1 MHPHRNSPLR
11 AASPE
16 SWNVMD
22 SSFARDVADGCALS
36 VRVHPGARKNGVTGI
51 HADALRIALTAPPVD
66 GKANEA
72 LIAFLAEALRLP
84 RARITIV
91 AGLRK
96 SFASRGRARPRS
108 QPRSSLSR
116 SVETRGDL
124 LTRYLTVS
132 LAFGATVMFLPSVTV
147 TFRSDA
153 ATSAYAICKPFV
165 A

>member
-11 AASPE
+11 AASAE

-51 HADALRIALTAPPVD
+51 HADALRIGLTAPPVG

-91 AGLRK
+91 AGLTSRAKIIRITGK
-96 SFASRGRARPRS
+96 SATEVAAALFP
-108 QPRSSLSR
+108 
-116 SVETRGDL
+116 VE
-124 LTRYLTVS
+124 
-132 LAFGATVMFLPSVTV
+132 
-147 TFRSDA
+147 
-153 ATSAYAICKPFV
+153 IC
-165 A
+165 